1 MNFLFS
7 LTADGFDERRPTA
20 ACRDGP
26 GMEQPPGHDEVE
38 LTEPS
43 HLLPICLV
51 ADKCTIPGSVS
62 VMRVST
68 NSTDCSGE
76 GVLLSP
82 PRSSNTARRGCT
94 PTCCIQISS
103 SYPITYH
110 EESFFSSESKNRVA
124 EKEQAVKIPYLFS
137 FPRLPCP
144 ARICR
149 CLTIP
154 FYRFFFENE

>member
-1 MNFLFS
+1 M
-7 LTADGFDERRPTA
+7 ERN
-20 ACRDGP
+20 
-26 GMEQPPGHDEVE
+26 PPYSIGHDEVE

-68 NSTDCSGE
+68 NSPLLNQHRGLLWRRSSS
-76 GVLLSP
+76 VLSP

-94 PTCCIQISS
+94 PTCCIKMSS
-103 SYPITYH
+103 SYPFTYH
-110 EESFFSSESKNRVA
+110 EESVFSSESKNRVA

-149 CLTIP
+149 RLTC
-154 FYRFFFENE
+154 